1 MTLAQLCCTSWA
13 LAACAE
19 LGVQGPESVLADQLN
34 FPAVS
39 CIAMFPASRKRCE
52 KVESFGAQN
61 PIYPEMSS
69 CLTASFILRKGI
81 LLLLPICFGSVI
93 PLFEIWIYLVL
104 SENYLFLLSE
114 YSHSR
119 KAVRKCKSRYN
130 LDISSFEREL
140 FLSFVGIYPCPKT
153 VTKVSYF

>member
-39 CIAMFPASRKRCE
+39 CIVMFPASRKRCE
-52 KVESFGAQN
+52 KVVIFGAQN

-81 LLLLPICFGSVI
+81 LLLLPICVWIGYSIV
-93 PLFEIWIYLVL
+93 EIWIYLVL
-104 SENYLFLLSE
+104 SENYLFLLWY
-114 YSHSR
+114 YSSSR
-119 KAVRKCKSRYN
+119 KAVRKCKRRYD

-140 FLSFVGIYPCPKT
+140 FLSFV
-153 VTKVSYF
+153 

>member
-39 CIAMFPASRKRCE
+39 CIVMFPASRKRCE

-104 SENYLFLLSE
+104 SENYLFLLWYYSSE
-114 YSHSR
+114 YSRSR
-119 KAVRKCKSRYN
+119 SCDESELLLESFMDSDFSSAKIVQHESLQRYN
-130 LDISSFEREL
+130 RS
-140 FLSFVGIYPCPKT
+140 
-153 VTKVSYF
+153 

>member
-1 MTLAQLCCTSWA
+1 MEVFTISLGLVRDVRYTRPFYGEMCVRLPAMALRALCTEPVPTGRNMTLAQLCCTCWA
-13 LAACAE
+13 LAALAE

-39 CIAMFPASRKRCE
+39 CIVMFPASRKRCE

-93 PLFEIWIYLVL
+93 PLFEIWIYLVP
-104 SENYLFLLSE
+104 SENYLFLLS
-114 YSHSR
+114 
-119 KAVRKCKSRYN
+119 
-130 LDISSFEREL
+130 
-140 FLSFVGIYPCPKT
+140 
-153 VTKVSYF
+153 